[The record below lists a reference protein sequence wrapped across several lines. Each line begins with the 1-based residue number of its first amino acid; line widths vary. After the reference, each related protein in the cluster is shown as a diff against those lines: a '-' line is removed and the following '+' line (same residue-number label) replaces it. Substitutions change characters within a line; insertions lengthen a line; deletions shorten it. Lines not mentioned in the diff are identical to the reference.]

1 MSPFIAELLGTAL
14 LVLFGNGVVANVV
27 LARTKGHGAGW
38 IAINFGWG
46 MAVFVAVFCTNES
59 SGAHLNPAVT
69 IALAA
74 AKKFDTKQ
82 FTGWNSVPIYILAQM
97 TGAFVGACVVY
108 LFHQPYFDATD
119 DRDAK
124 LACFSTAPNIRS
136 TPNAFFC
143 EAVGTFALV
152 LPLLLI
158 VSPSITL
165 DVSAPSAHGPA
176 FGMGFI
182 GALPVGLL
190 ILAIGLSL
198 GGTTG
203 YAINP
208 ARDLGPRI
216 AHFLLPI
223 RNKRDSD
230 WGYAWVPVIAPILG
244 GLLAVVVARALGK

>member
-38 IAINFGWG
+38 LVINFGWG
-46 MAVFVAVFCTNES
+46 MAVCVAVFCSQEA

-74 AKKFDTKQ
+74 AHKFDNF
-82 FTGWNSVPIYILAQM
+82 FTGWDKVPVYIAAQM
-97 TGAFVGACVVY
+97 IGAILGACLVY
-108 LFHQPYFDATD
+108 LFYQPYFDATD

-124 LACFSTAPNIRS
+124 LASFSTAPNIRS
-136 TPNAFFC
+136 FPNAVFC
-143 EAVGTFALV
+143 EVIGTCALV
-152 LPLLLI
+152 LPLMLMAK
-158 VSPSITL
+158 PSLVL
-165 DVSAPSAHGPA
+165 DVSAPSARGNA

-182 GALPVGLL
+182 GALPVG
-190 ILAIGLSL
+190 ILVFAIGVCL

-216 AHFLLPI
+216 AHFFLPI

-230 WGYAWVPVIAPILG
+230 WGYAWVPVVGPILG
-244 GLLAVVVARALGK
+244 GLLAVLIARAVGK